1 MSYEPFWNDEYS
13 RWQKREADERY
24 TITWAAEKYEEWE
37 KLSNTIWFDTQGCM
51 SGSMVG
57 EVNMGTI
64 QPAGNGDMGSQWE
77 RGYETSTTNN
87 EGVTTS
93 KAW

>member
-1 MSYEPFWNDEYS
+1 
-13 RWQKREADERY
+13 
-24 TITWAAEKYEEWE
+24 
-37 KLSNTIWFDTQGCM
+37 M

-64 QPAGNGDMGSQWE
+64 QPAGDGDMGSQWE